1 MNKDLKQ
8 LRKQV
13 MWVCVIRPFQAEV
26 TADAKTLKVGGS
38 HLYLRNIKG
47 PVWLVSMGI
56 SLRCEQKGEG

>member
-1 MNKDLKQ
+1 
-8 LRKQV
+8 